1 MIYPH
6 LVVKEST
13 SSIPD
18 NKKHMRVKYCFKIET
33 NSGIGKDLLSVSNG
47 KLNLQYNH
55 QNSIS
60 LYRVPKLSP
69 QFERKEARLSSLC
82 ILLIMSS

>member
-47 KLNLQYNH
+47 KLNWIIKIRIQFCNIIIRIQLVYIEF
-55 QNSIS
+55 QN
-60 LYRVPKLSP
+60 
-69 QFERKEARLSSLC
+69 
-82 ILLIMSS
+82 

>member
-6 LVVKEST
+6 FVVKEST

-47 KLNLQYNH
+47 KLNWIIKIRIQFCNIIIRIQLVYIEF
-55 QNSIS
+55 QN
-60 LYRVPKLSP
+60 
-69 QFERKEARLSSLC
+69 
-82 ILLIMSS
+82 

>member
-1 MIYPH
+1 MICAY

-13 SSIPD
+13 WSIRN
-18 NKKHMRVKYCFKIET
+18 NKKHMRVKNCFKTEL
-33 NSGIGKDLLSVSNG
+33 NSGIIGKDLLSVSNG
-47 KLNLQYNH
+47 KLNW
-55 QNSIS
+55 IS